1 MAVAVPV
8 LLARA
13 VECLKAQAPRATVL
27 VEEGDLTH
35 LLPKLRLGELDFFVG
50 RLEPGYAAPDL
61 ATEALYE
68 EPMVAVAAAAS
79 AIAAASRPA
88 WADVAALPCVM
99 PPPWAWL
106 RLKLAQQFHRQG
118 VEQGGRAQ

>member
-13 VECLKAQAPRATVL
+13 VERLKTQSPRATVL

-61 ATEALYE
+61 ATETLYP
-68 EPMVAVAAAAS
+68 EPMVAVAAASS
-79 AIAAASRPA
+79 AIAKARQPPR
-88 WADVAALPCVM
+88 ADVAALPCVM
-99 PPPWAWL
+99 NSEG
-106 RLKLAQQFHRQG
+106 RRVGNEG
-118 VEQGGRAQ
+118 VRK

>member
-35 LLPKLRLGELDFFVG
+35 LLPKLRPGELDFFVG

-61 ATEALYE
+61 ATEILYE
-68 EPMVAVAAAAS
+68 EPMAAVAAASS
-79 AIAAASRPA
+79 AIARTRSPT
-88 WADVAALPCVM
+88 WADLDRKST
-99 PPPWAWL
+99 
-106 RLKLAQQFHRQG
+106 RLNSSH
-118 VEQGGRAQ
+118 